1 MKSNLKLKMAI
12 VSVGGL
18 LASGV
23 AYAGAP
29 VSFGQFSVTNGVIT
43 DTSTECTGLGWTCTS
58 LDATGAGILMQQVT
72 DPNTGLSFLRTIT
85 TEADANGNSASIG
98 FFVESQVYANGIN
111 SNNIALLQGINDNGM
126 VQRAEIYEG
135 AFRSD
140 GTLTDPTSGGAGGE
154 MLLSQTITGAG
165 QTFQQQGVNSNVR
178 QRIDQA
184 QGTNPGRFS
193 YAVVAGN
200 GQGLYEPTAAGQL
213 GGTTMPALAY
223 NAGDALAV
231 VWIGA
236 DQPGTGAA
244 ANRQFG
250 FQEFRNYG
258 TATGA
263 TVLAGTATPVGTSR
277 LVSNQLPNASAPYAF
292 VENGSWDW
300 DTNIFD
306 LGGAPTGP

>member
-23 AYAGAP
+23 ASAGAP
-29 VSFGQFSVTNGVIT
+29 VGFGQFSVTNGAIT
-43 DTSTECTGLGWTCTS
+43 DTSTECTSLGWTCTS

-85 TEADANGNSASIG
+85 TEADANGDSASIG

-111 SNNIALLQGINDNGM
+111 RNNIALLQGINDNGM

-140 GTLTDPTSGGAGGE
+140 GTLTDPASGGAGGE

-236 DQPGTGAA
+236 DQPGTGDAA
-244 ANRQFG
+244 TTRSFG

-258 TATGA
+258 TANGA
-263 TVLAGTATPVGTSR
+263 NVLAGTATPVATSR
-277 LVSNQLPNASAPYAF
+277 LVSNELGTLPWAF
-292 VENGSWDW
+292 AGNGSWDW